1 MRDSDWC
8 FLVLIM
14 FFIGMYLFKKVGD
27 GKIKF
32 CSLDSLKDDN
42 NGKYQNTEETRRL
55 HYTETRMEKRNF
67 REI

>member
-42 NGKYQNTEETRRL
+42 NGKHQNTKETG
-55 HYTETRMEKRNF
+55 
-67 REI
+67 